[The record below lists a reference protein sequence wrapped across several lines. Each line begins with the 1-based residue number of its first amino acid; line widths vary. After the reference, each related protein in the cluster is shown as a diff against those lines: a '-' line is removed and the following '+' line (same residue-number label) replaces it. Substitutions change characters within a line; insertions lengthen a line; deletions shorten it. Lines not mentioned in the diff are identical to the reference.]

1 MDWYHSMAKS
11 KKTMVVPIKHINW
24 TYVRNKDHPL
34 LNEIIAACEHHKIYN
49 IMGFEY
55 PWNDEVIL

>member
-1 MDWYHSMAKS
+1 MAKS

-24 TYVRNKDHPL
+24 TYVRKKDHPL

-55 PWNDEVIL
+55 PLNDEVIL